1 MLIGAEAVVS
11 AGGDERSVTFRK
23 LQLFSVDVEYAP
35 PLEDDVQFAACV
47 HALMVWLRRDQRVDT
62 DLESSRFVN
71 DLATTISGAKAR
83 LGPGDVESMSRS
95 QRVARH
101 SVG

>member
-1 MLIGAEAVVS
+1 MLIGTEAVVS
-11 AGGDERSVTFRK
+11 AGGDESSVAFRE
-23 LQLFSVDVEYAP
+23 LQLFSVDVEYAA
-35 PLEDDVQFAACV
+35 PLEDDVQLVACV
-47 HALMVWLRRDQRVDT
+47 HALMVWFRRDQRVDT
-62 DLESSRFVN
+62 DLESPRLVN

-83 LGPGDVESMSRS
+83 FCPGDFESVSRS

>member
-35 PLEDDVQFAACV
+35 PLEDDVQLVACV
-47 HALMVWLRRDQRVDT
+47 HALMVWLRRDQRVDAG
-62 DLESSRFVN
+62 LESPRFVD
-71 DLATTISGAKAR
+71 DLATTVSGAKAR
-83 LGPGDVESMSRS
+83 FDPGDVENVSRS

-101 SVG
+101 SGG